1 MPSNLRVSKFI
12 FGVVFFMGFSFEI
25 ITIVLL
31 TKKPMISRKN
41 ALISKFIIHKVGNKF
56 NNTKNAFSEKLV
68 DFDEP
73 SYDLM
78 LPFLLRPFGSVVQSY
93 RFNHHAN
100 ISLNEINSYST
111 QIFNNEEAF
120 IDVSKHIVTHLFE
133 QSTSAQIKTGDVLV
147 VMFEGIEFNEITT
160 NALGIFK
167 IENKVNFFQTY
178 LENNSYDV
186 LVQKGISSKKVDK
199 GCIILNQTDTE
210 GNIILSVDNNSY
222 DAQYWLNQFLNI
234 KYADDANNHTQQ
246 YIELCKD
253 FSTEI
258 LKTTYGAQEQNTFL
272 AKTINF
278 FKENEVVNIERFKDD
293 LFEEDKHKNLFD
305 DYKKT
310 FEYEN
315 NIVIKNQFDV
325 AESVVNIEKKKIKT
339 DIKLDTNIQIKLD
352 IDAPDASAEYLE
364 RGYDDEKKM
373 HYYKVFFNVES

>member
-1 MPSNLRVSKFI
+1 
-12 FGVVFFMGFSFEI
+12 
-25 ITIVLL
+25 
-31 TKKPMISRKN
+31 MISRKN

>member
-1 MPSNLRVSKFI
+1 
-12 FGVVFFMGFSFEI
+12 
-25 ITIVLL
+25 
-31 TKKPMISRKN
+31 MISRKN
-41 ALISKFIIHKVGNKF
+41 ASISKFIIHKVGNKF
-56 NNTKNAFSEKLV
+56 NDTKNAFSEKLV
-68 DFDEP
+68 DFDEA

-78 LPFLLRPFGSVVQSY
+78 LPFLLRPFASVVQSY

-100 ISLNEINSYST
+100 IALNEINSYSN
-111 QIFNNEEAF
+111 QIFNDDEAF
-120 IDVSKHIVTHLFE
+120 IEVSKHIVTHLYE
-133 QSTSAQIKTGDVLV
+133 QSTSANIKTGDVLV
-147 VMFEGIEFNEITT
+147 VMFEGIEYNEITT
-160 NALGIFK
+160 NAIGIFK

-210 GNIILSVDNNSY
+210 GPIILSVDNNSY

-246 YIELCKD
+246 YIELCKE

-272 AKTINF
+272 ARTIDF
-278 FKENEVVNIERFKDD
+278 FKENEVVNVERFKDEI
-293 LFEEDKHKNLFD
+293 FEEDKHKTLFD
-305 DYKKT
+305 SYKKT
-310 FEYEN
+310 FEEEQ
-315 NIVIKNQFDV
+315 NIVLRNQFDV
-325 AESVVNIEKKKIKT
+325 AERVVTKEKKKIKT

-373 HYYKVFFNVES
+373 HFYKVFFNVES